1 MKLKYIIPSFIAL
14 VAMLVGCK
22 DDYEPAHLNDI
33 RVSSSYLSI
42 SQDGGSAS
50 LTITANSAWTIENAP
65 NWLTIAPASGAAG
78 ETNVTFTAGSV
89 LSART
94 AAIKVVSGSSVQE
107 VNLVQGKTVAE
118 TATCKQVIEGADGKT
133 FRIRASITQI
143 VNTHYGNMYVSDGTG
158 TVYIY
163 GTNDKD
169 GKAANDPIASWGLE
183 VGDIVTLEGP
193 KTTYKGEAEL
203 VNVSVIEVEKWFVKM
218 IEPET
223 APVMPKEGG
232 IMKVKAAFKG
242 KGIIP
247 TVAEDCTWIHYK
259 KMEVSA
265 GTVTAVEPNPADTAE
280 IYFTVDPNEDVTRKG
295 IVTFLSTTGEASSSV
310 TWEVVQ
316 KGLSNP
322 PVGDGTEANPY
333 NVVAALDA
341 AVAGATDV
349 YVKGIVCT
357 APTSFT
363 ASYGNLGYYISVDG
377 KEEDRLQVYRGFS
390 FDGAKFTAQDDIQVG
405 DVVIIKGNLKMYNDA
420 AEIDANNQLVLINAQ
435 TTLEGLNNPGSYRK
449 PFDAA
454 AAANYIDS
462 EGKDNVFVKGIV
474 SELVSGGFN
483 AQYGN
488 GSFFISDNG
497 TKYGDPTK
505 DFEAYQVNWLGNQ
518 KWVEGDDQ
526 IAIGDEV
533 VIYGPLTKYKTT
545 YETAGKGA
553 AYIFSLNGKVK

>member
-133 FRIRASITQI
+133 FRVRASITQI
-143 VNTHYGNMYVSDGTG
+143 ANTHYGNMYVSDGTG
-158 TVYIY
+158 TIYIY

-169 GKAANDPIASWGLE
+169 GKPSNDPIASWGLE

-193 KTTYKGEAEL
+193 KTTYNGTVEL
-203 VNVSVIEVEKWFVKM
+203 VNASVIEVEKWFVKM
-218 IEPET
+218 IDPES

-265 GTVTAVEPNPADTAE
+265 GTVTAVEPNPADTAF

-526 IAIGDEV
+526 IAIGDQV

>member
-133 FRIRASITQI
+133 FRVRASITQI
-143 VNTHYGNMYVSDGTG
+143 ANTHYGNMYVSDGTG

-193 KTTYKGEAEL
+193 KTTYNGTVEL
-203 VNVSVIEVEKWFVKM
+203 VNASVIEVEKWFVKM
-218 IEPET
+218 IDPEN

-242 KGIIP
+242 KGIVP
-247 TVAEDCTWIHYK
+247 TIAEDCTWIHYK
-259 KMEVSA
+259 NMEIKV

-295 IVTFLSTTGEASSSV
+295 IVTFLSTIGTASSSV
-310 TWEVVQ
+310 TWEIIQ

-454 AAANYIDS
+454 AAANYI
-462 EGKDNVFVKGIV
+462 EGGGKDNVFVKGIV

-488 GSFFISDNG
+488 GSFFISDDG
-497 TKYGDPTK
+497 KKYGDPTK
-505 DFEAYQVNWLGNQ
+505 DFEAYQVKWLGNQ

>member
-118 TATCKQVIEGADGKT
+118 TATCEQVIAGADGKT
-133 FRIRASITQI
+133 FRVRASITQI
-143 VNTHYGNMYVSDGTG
+143 ANTHYGNMYVSDGTG

-203 VNVSVIEVEKWFVKM
+203 QNVSVIKVEKWFVKM
-218 IEPET
+218 INPES
-223 APVMPKEGG
+223 APTIEKEGG
-232 IMKVKAAFKG
+232 IQKVKAAFKG

-247 TVAEDCTWIHYK
+247 TIADDCNWIHYK
-259 KMEVSA
+259 DMVITA
-265 GTVTAVEPNPADTAE
+265 GTVTAVEPNPADTAV
-280 IYFTVDPNEDVTRKG
+280 ISFIIDPNEGAARKG
-295 IVTFLSTTGEASSSV
+295 AVTFLSTTGTASSSV
-310 TWEVVQ
+310 TWEIVQ
-316 KGLSNP
+316 KGVSNP
-322 PVGDGTEANPY
+322 SGGGGGSQTGADGSTIVSIADFNAAPVSTEVWYQLTGT
-333 NVVAALDA
+333 
-341 AVAGATDV
+341 
-349 YVKGIVCT
+349 VK
-357 APTSFT
+357 
-363 ASYGNLGYYISVDG
+363 
-377 KEEDRLQVYRGFS
+377 
-390 FDGAKFTAQDDIQVG
+390 
-405 DVVIIKGNLKMYNDA
+405 NLKDG
-420 AEIDANNQLVLINAQ
+420 D
-435 TTLEGLNNPGSYRK
+435 
-449 PFDAA
+449 
-454 AAANYIDS
+454 
-462 EGKDNVFVKGIV
+462 
-474 SELVSGGFN
+474 
-483 AQYGN
+483 QYGN
-488 GSFFISDNG
+488 FDLVDESGSVYVYGLLSEKGGDKKKFQELVAAKGIKEGSKITIVGTRGEYNGKIEVMNAYFISIDEGGGGSTTGADGSTIITVADFNAAPESTDVWYQLTG
-497 TKYGDPTK
+497 TISNLKENDLYGNFDLTDETGSVYVYGVLSEK
-505 DFEAYQVNWLGNQ
+505 GGEKKKFQELVAAKG
-518 KWVEGDDQ
+518 
-526 IAIGDEV
+526 IA
-533 VIYGPLTKYKTT
+533 
-545 YETAGKGA
+545 
-553 AYIFSLNGKVK
+553 NGKTITIVGNRGSYTNKNTGETKIEVMNAYFISVK

>member
-1 MKLKYIIPSFIAL
+1 MKLKYIIPSFIVL

-50 LTITANSAWTIENAP
+50 LTITANSAWTIENVDKKN
-65 NWLTIAPASGAAG
+65 NWLTFTPASGDAG

-94 AAIKVVSGSSVQE
+94 ATVKVISGSSVQE

-118 TATCKQVIEGADGKT
+118 TATCEQVIAGADGKT
-133 FRIRASITQI
+133 FRVRASITQI
-143 VNTHYGNMYVSDGTG
+143 ANTHYGNMYVSDGTG

-193 KTTYKGEAEL
+193 KTTYNGTVEL
-203 VNVSVIEVEKWFVKM
+203 VNASVIEVEKWFVKM

-322 PVGDGTEANPY
+322 SGGGGGSQTGADGSTIVSIADFNAAPVSTEVWYQLTGT
-333 NVVAALDA
+333 
-341 AVAGATDV
+341 
-349 YVKGIVCT
+349 VK
-357 APTSFT
+357 
-363 ASYGNLGYYISVDG
+363 
-377 KEEDRLQVYRGFS
+377 
-390 FDGAKFTAQDDIQVG
+390 
-405 DVVIIKGNLKMYNDA
+405 NLKDG
-420 AEIDANNQLVLINAQ
+420 D
-435 TTLEGLNNPGSYRK
+435 
-449 PFDAA
+449 
-454 AAANYIDS
+454 
-462 EGKDNVFVKGIV
+462 
-474 SELVSGGFN
+474 
-483 AQYGN
+483 QYGN
-488 GSFFISDNG
+488 FDLVDESGSVYVYGLLSEKGGDKKKFQELVAAKGIKEGSKITIVGTRGEYNGKIEVMNAYFISIDNSGEGGGGGGSTTGADGSTIITVADFNAAAESTDVWYQLTG
-497 TKYGDPTK
+497 TISNLKEGDLYGNFDLTDETGSVYVYGVLSEKGGAKKKFQELATAKGIANGKTITIVGNRGKYGDK
-505 DFEAYQVNWLGNQ
+505 IEVMNAYF
-518 KWVEGDDQ
+518 
-526 IAIGDEV
+526 I
-533 VIYGPLTKYKTT
+533 
-545 YETAGKGA
+545 
-553 AYIFSLNGKVK
+553 SVK